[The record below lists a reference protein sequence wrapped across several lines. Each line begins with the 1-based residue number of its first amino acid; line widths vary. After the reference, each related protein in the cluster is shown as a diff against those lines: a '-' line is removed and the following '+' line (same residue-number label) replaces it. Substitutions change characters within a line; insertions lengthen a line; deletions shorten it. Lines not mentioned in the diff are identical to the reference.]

1 MIVCHCHYL
10 TDRDIARAVDAL
22 SAETPQRRITPSLV
36 YAKLGRS
43 GGCGGC
49 YPLAHRLIARHLA
62 ARTAERSA
70 PQALPAE

>member
-22 SAETPQRRITPSLV
+22 LAETPHQRISPSRV
-36 YAKLGRS
+36 YAKLGKS

-49 YPLAHRLIARHLA
+49 YPLAYRLIVRHLA
-62 ARTAERSA
+62 ARAAEQSDPA
-70 PQALPAE
+70 ALPAG